1 MRKVLFIAL
10 LLPVLAVAQFSVSG
24 GGSLDLDEMLPIIAD
39 SAKWTDGSTVNAIKP
54 RDAKTVEADSG
65 KFGALEVTGNTTL
78 DGNLTMVTT
87 AAESLVIAAGGIR
100 NEGGLINKGPAY
112 FGATATRA
120 TIATTGKITTVDSV
134 VTTLGIRSQAGAW
147 FKGNVGINTTP
158 SYPLHVYKA
167 SPGAN
172 DVLLRIGTSDDA
184 DRVSIDEDG
193 DITAD
198 GTIKATAGFEGLV
211 IGAAFYDAASTFY
224 VSTSNGQSL
233 GGGSSEVILGGRYYN
248 PADSDYETFATTGLG
263 GKSYIMG
270 WGTDRIFT
278 TMPDSVKMALTATGN
293 LGLGTTTPGAKME
306 IAGSKSADTLLSV
319 YNDVTGLTARDSTF
333 AVLSNGNVANNK
345 MVTIKRTVSLADQA
359 EYTPQIPAGMCG
371 WGKVMIGDFV
381 EWARFHFKAD
391 GTVTLETNSTNVGTT
406 NDVDAKLNIYD
417 GGTGGVIIENQLG
430 STLTAAMVIECYTP

>member
-1 MRKVLFIAL
+1 
-10 LLPVLAVAQFSVSG
+10 
-24 GGSLDLDEMLPIIAD
+24 
-39 SAKWTDGSTVNAIKP
+39 
-54 RDAKTVEADSG
+54 
-65 KFGALEVTGNTTL
+65 
-78 DGNLTMVTT
+78 
-87 AAESLVIAAGGIR
+87 
-100 NEGGLINKGPAY
+100 
-112 FGATATRA
+112 
-120 TIATTGKITTVDSV
+120 
-134 VTTLGIRSQAGAW
+134 
-147 FKGNVGINTTP
+147 
-158 SYPLHVYKA
+158 
-167 SPGAN
+167 
-172 DVLLRIGTSDDA
+172 
-184 DRVSIDEDG
+184 
-193 DITAD
+193 
-198 GTIKATAGFEGLV
+198 
-211 IGAAFYDAASTFY
+211 
-224 VSTSNGQSL
+224 
-233 GGGSSEVILGGRYYN
+233 LGGRYYN